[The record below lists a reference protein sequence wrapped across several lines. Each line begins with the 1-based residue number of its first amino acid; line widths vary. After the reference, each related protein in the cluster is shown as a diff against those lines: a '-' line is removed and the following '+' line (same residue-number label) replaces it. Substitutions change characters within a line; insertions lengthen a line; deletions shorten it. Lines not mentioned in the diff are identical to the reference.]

1 MDIEAVSTNEGAARN
16 YNHGGSHQSNLIVPN
31 DHEDDLQNTANP
43 ITQKRVIKWKLLILF
58 CFFSA
63 SGNLGG
69 PMLQRLYFTHGGGRK
84 WLASMLQTAGF
95 PVLVAPLSYIYM
107 KKVNGPSYDSSW
119 VFMMEPK
126 LFIYSAIIGAV
137 LGLDNYMYSAGLFYI
152 PVSTSSLLF
161 STQLAFT
168 AIFAFIFVRQKF
180 TFYSFNSVVL
190 MTLGSVVL
198 ALNTS
203 GDKPPGTTQQQ
214 YYLGFFLTLGG
225 AALGGL
231 CMPLIELA
239 YGKSSKP
246 ITYSVVLQFQFVL
259 SLFSTLVCMMGMA
272 INNDFQVIPREGRN
286 FGLGERRY
294 YFLIVATAIVWQLL
308 NVGFLGIIY
317 CTSSLFSGIF
327 NTCLLPFSQVAAT
340 IAFHEKFTGQKG
352 MSLALCLW
360 GFVSYFVGEYKKSKN
375 PHDIAYDDNAEE
387 LKDKLDQLTDSNT
400 MEGKP

>member
-1 MDIEAVSTNEGAARN
+1 MDIEAVSTNEGAAKN
-16 YNHGGSHQSNLIVPN
+16 YNHVGSHQSNLVVPN
-31 DHEDDLQNTANP
+31 DHEDDLQNTTNP

-84 WLASMLQTAGF
+84 WLSSMLQTAGF

-126 LFIYSAIIGAV
+126 FWSLY
-137 LGLDNYMYSAGLFYI
+137 L
-152 PVSTSSLLF
+152 PVTTSSLLF

-198 ALNTS
+198 ALNT
-203 GDKPPGTTQQQ
+203 TTI
-214 YYLGFFLTLGG
+214 LPWILLTLAG
-225 AALGGL
+225 AALAGL

-246 ITYSVVLQFQFVL
+246 ITYSVVMQFQFVL
-259 SLFSTLVCMMGMA
+259 SLFSTLVCMIGMA
-272 INNDFQVIPREGRN
+272 INNDFKVIPREGRN

-360 GFVSYFVGEYKKSKN
+360 GFVSYFVGEYKKTKN
-375 PHDIAYDDNAEE
+375 PHHIAYDDNAEE
-387 LKDKLDQLTDSNT
+387 LKEKLDQLTDSNT

>member
-1 MDIEAVSTNEGAARN
+1 MDIEGAGSANHGAA
-16 YNHGGSHQSNLIVPN
+16 NHQNNVIVPN
-31 DHEDDLQNTANP
+31 EDDLQ
-43 ITQKRVIKWKLLILF
+43 KRVRNWKLLLLF
-58 CFFSA
+58 CFFTA
-63 SGNLGG
+63 FGYIGG

-84 WLASMLQTAGF
+84 WLSSMLQAVGF

-119 VFMMEPK
+119 VFIMEPK
-126 LFIYSAIIGAV
+126 LFIYSAI
-137 LGLDNYMYSAGLFYI
+137 LGVALGFDNYMYSAGLFYL
-152 PVSTSSLLF
+152 PVSTSALLF

-203 GDKPPGTTQQQ
+203 SDRPPGTTQQQ
-214 YYLGFFLTLGG
+214 YYLGFFLTLAG
-225 AALGGL
+225 AALLGL
-231 CMPLIELA
+231 ILPLVELA

-246 ITYSVVLQFQFVL
+246 ITYSVVMQFQFVL
-259 SLFSTLVCMMGMA
+259 SIFATLVTIIGMA
-272 INNDFQVIPREGRN
+272 INKDFQIIPREGRN
-286 FGLGERRY
+286 FDLGQGKY
-294 YFLIVATAIVWQLL
+294 YFLLVAVAVLWQLASI
-308 NVGFLGIIY
+308 GFLGIIY

-327 NTCLLPFSQVAAT
+327 VTCLLPFSQIAAS

-360 GFVSYFVGEYKKSKN
+360 GFVSYFIGEYKKTKKSH
-375 PHDIAYDDNAEE
+375 PIAYDKEKSE
-387 LKDKLDQLTDSNT
+387 LTDNHDT
-400 MEGKP
+400 IE